1 MRPTPNVVQ
10 RLNCGVM
17 PGKWRMVVGLLAGI
31 SAVDLVADD
40 VTFVSTISACGC
52 WEARLGVR

>member
-1 MRPTPNVVQ
+1 
-10 RLNCGVM
+10 
-17 PGKWRMVVGLLAGI
+17 MVVGLLAGI